1 MSTHKHDSQVP
12 STPGPRTGKSESGR
26 HSLADLQRRRDELS
40 LRRNRVQRMI
50 YILTPL
56 ALLTPL
62 LGAVFAYRSY
72 RATQEA
78 FVPLAL
84 IVYALMPISLLPS
97 LRLRLRQI
105 ESDIQE
111 VDFRIDLQEFDV
123 SQSERRAEKLLGLSD
138 LQLRRYYDLN
148 LSQNSWIF
156 GLGVLCIVLGV
167 GVIGATLYLVIR
179 VNSTYETKVIT
190 AILGSIGAILT
201 NFVAAIYLKMNSVAS
216 ENLAAFHSR
225 LVETHRL
232 LLGNLLASR
241 IGNDEKKWD
250 TLSQLSLHL
259 IEKEKL

>member
-1 MSTHKHDSQVP
+1 MT
-12 STPGPRTGKSESGR
+12 SELADESETAVSGG
-26 HSLADLQRRRDELS
+26 HSLADLQKRRDELTS
-40 LRRNRVQRMI
+40 RRDRIQKMI
-50 YILTPL
+50 YFVTPL
-56 ALLTPL
+56 ALLSPL
-62 LGAVFAYRSY
+62 VGVVVAYRLY
-72 RATQEA
+72 RTNPEA
-78 FVPLAL
+78 FWPLAA
-84 IVYALMPISLLPS
+84 IVYSLMPISIVPS

-111 VDFRIDLQEFDV
+111 VDFRTDLQEFEV
-123 SQSERRAEKLLGLSD
+123 SQSEKRAEKLLGISD

-156 GLGVLCIVLGV
+156 GLGIFCILLGIA
-167 GVIGATLYLVIR
+167 VIGTTLYLVIR
-179 VNSTYETKVIT
+179 TDSSYETKVLT

-201 NFVAAIYLKMNSVAS
+201 NFVAAIYLKMNSAAS

-259 IEKEKL
+259 IEKEKP